1 MEGHLEHDFK
11 GWILGKIPGVNTL
24 NFNLVVGAH
33 LLATQE
39 RKPYSEF
46 SIGIDNLGF
55 GKYRLLRVDYV
66 RSNFNGA
73 QRGTFVFGLKFL
85 GLLSL

>member
-1 MEGHLEHDFK
+1 
-11 GWILGKIPGVNTL
+11 
-24 NFNLVVGAH
+24 
-33 LLATQE
+33 LASQE
-39 RKPYSEF
+39 RKPYTEF

-85 GLLSL
+85 GLLGL